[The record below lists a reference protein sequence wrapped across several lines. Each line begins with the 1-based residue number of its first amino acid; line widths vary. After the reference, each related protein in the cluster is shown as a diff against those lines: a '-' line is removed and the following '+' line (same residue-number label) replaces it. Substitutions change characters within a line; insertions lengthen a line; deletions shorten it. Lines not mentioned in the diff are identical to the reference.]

1 MSIQTLAARIQ
12 YLGGDQLSR
21 INKQKLN
28 SLNWAL
34 KNDYNSR
41 TIKTESGAA
50 WQCLITNNSSGLKS
64 DYDKKY
70 ISIDFA
76 SDLEPGDTFE
86 VLDDNTHWMIYLPTL
101 AETAYLRSE
110 IIRCRYTYEVN
121 GKEYWIYF
129 QGPTETD
136 LRWFQKNQIN
146 VNELN
151 LSGTIYIKNDEN
163 TKEHFKRFTK
173 MKLDGHEWEVQITD
187 SISVPGIIELE
198 VQEYYD
204 NTIEELPKIQKNPD
218 VSIDPAP
225 TIIGQTLVKPDS
237 IVGYMIDPLYYKPE
251 YEWEVKDNPRVEIE
265 SVKQNGHICEV
276 KIHAGTVKPFTLEY
290 GDQALVVNVDWE
302 KPIIQGPQTVYPY
315 DTHKYWL
322 KHGKGSFSIETMS
335 DVAKIVDCG
344 DDWCSVEITTGR
356 KGEFT
361 LFCLLENG
369 EETSLEVEI
378 KSL

>member
-1 MSIQTLAARIQ
+1 MSIKTLAARIEA
-12 YLGGDQLSR
+12 LGGTQMGR
-21 INKQKLN
+21 INQQKLK
-28 SLNWAL
+28 SLQWAL

-41 TIKTESGAA
+41 MIKTPLHAA
-50 WQCLITNNSSGLKS
+50 WPCLINENNRKS
-64 DYDKKY
+64 DYDKEY
-70 ISIDFA
+70 ISVEFE
-76 SDLEPGDTFE
+76 SGLEPGDTFE
-86 VLDDNTHWMIYLPTL
+86 VLDDGTHWMVYLQVFT
-101 AETAYLRSE
+101 ETAYLRAE
-110 IIRCRYTYEVN
+110 IIQCRYTYEVN

-173 MKLDGHEWEVQITD
+173 MKLDGHEWEVQVTD

-198 VQEYYD
+198 VREYYD

-265 SVKQNGHICEV
+265 SVKQNGRICEV

-322 KHGKGSFSIETMS
+322 KHDTGSFSIEAMS
-335 DVAKIVDCG
+335 DVAKIIDCG
-344 DDWCSVEITTGR
+344 DDWCEVEITTGR

-369 EETSLEVEI
+369 EQTSLEVEI

>member
-1 MSIQTLAARIQ
+1 MSMQTLAARIEA
-12 YLGGDQLSR
+12 LGGTQMGR
-21 INKQKLN
+21 INQQKLK
-28 SLNWAL
+28 SLQWAL

-41 TIKTESGAA
+41 MIKTPLHAA
-50 WQCLITNNSSGLKS
+50 WPCLINENNRKS
-64 DYDKKY
+64 DYDKEY
-70 ISIDFA
+70 ISVEFE
-76 SDLEPGDTFE
+76 SGLEPGDTFE
-86 VLDDNTHWMIYLPTL
+86 VLDDGTHWMVYLQVFT
-101 AETAYLRSE
+101 ETAYLRAE

-173 MKLDGHEWEVQITD
+173 MKLDGHEWEVQLTD

-237 IVGYMIDPLYYKPE
+237 IVGYMIDPLYYNPE
-251 YEWEVKDNPRVEIE
+251 YEWEVNDNPRIEIE
-265 SVKQNGHICEV
+265 SVKEDGRICEV

-290 GDQALVVNVDWE
+290 GDQALVVNIDWE

-322 KHGKGSFSIETMS
+322 KHGTGSFSIETMS

-344 DDWCSVEITTGR
+344 DDWCEVEIITGR

-369 EETSLEVEI
+369 EQTSLEVEI

>member
-1 MSIQTLAARIQ
+1 MSMQTLAARIEA
-12 YLGGDQLSR
+12 LGGTQMGR
-21 INKQKLN
+21 INQQKLK
-28 SLNWAL
+28 SLQWAL

-41 TIKTESGAA
+41 MIKTPLHAA
-50 WQCLITNNSSGLKS
+50 WPCLINQNNRKS
-64 DYDKKY
+64 DYDKEY
-70 ISIDFA
+70 ISVEFD
-76 SDLEPGDTFE
+76 SGLEPGDTFE
-86 VLDDNTHWMIYLPTL
+86 VLDDGTHWMVYLQVFT
-101 AETAYLRSE
+101 ETAYLRAE
-110 IIRCRYTYEVN
+110 IIQCRYTYEVN

-173 MKLDGHEWEVQITD
+173 MKLDGHEWEVQVTD

-225 TIIGQTLVKPDS
+225 AIIGQTLVKPDS
-237 IVGYMIDPLYYKPE
+237 IVGYMIDPLYYNPE
-251 YEWEVKDNPRVEIE
+251 YEWAVKDNPRVEIE
-265 SVKQNGHICEV
+265 SVKQDGRICEV
-276 KIHAGTVKPFTLEY
+276 KIHAGTVKPFTLQY

-322 KHGKGSFSIETMS
+322 KHGKGSFSIEAMS

-369 EETSLEVEI
+369 EQTSLEVEI